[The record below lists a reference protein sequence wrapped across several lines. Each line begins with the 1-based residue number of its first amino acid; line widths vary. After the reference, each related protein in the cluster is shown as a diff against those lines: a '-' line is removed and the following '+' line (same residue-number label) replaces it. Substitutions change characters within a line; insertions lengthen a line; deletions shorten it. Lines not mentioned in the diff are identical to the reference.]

1 MVVGHDMTPLVDAL
15 ANHGH
20 VVVPAWL
27 PVDAVQALRA
37 DAEGLWQAGRFRH
50 AGVGRGADFQVRPE
64 IRSDRVLWLD
74 DAVVTP
80 ALDAYLGTMERLREA
95 FNRALYLGLV
105 EFGAHLA
112 VYPPGARYRPHLDH
126 FRNTRHR
133 VISSILYLNPPEWC
147 TEDGGQLRVYLGRD
161 PQGEALEVLPAG
173 GTLVLFLAQRF
184 WHEVLPAGRERWSIT
199 GWFCRRP

>member
-1 MVVGHDMTPLVDAL
+1 M
-15 ANHGH
+15 
-20 VVVPAWL
+20 VVPAWL
-27 PVDAVQALRA
+27 APEAVSSLRSDA
-37 DAEGLWQAGRFRH
+37 DSLWQAGRFRH
-50 AGVGRGADFQVRPE
+50 AGVGRGVDFQVRPE

-74 DAVVTP
+74 EVVATP
-80 ALDAYLGTMERLREA
+80 ALAGYLAAMAVLREA
-95 FNRALYLGLV
+95 FNRMLYLGLV

-133 VISSILYLNPPEWC
+133 VISSILYLNPPDWRAEA
-147 TEDGGQLRVYLGRD
+147 GGQLRLYLGRD
-161 PQGEALEVLPAG
+161 LRGEALEVVPAG

-184 WHEVLPAGRERWSIT
+184 WHEVLPSERERWSIT